1 MKILVKAREELGRGG
16 IINICIEAA
25 RTCHPRSQIRF
36 SRVKLRKFRF
46 VVLNSERRLDFEDA
60 AGIVPEITM
69 RQRVIFTTRLPVY
82 H

>member
-46 VVLNSERRLDFEDA
+46 VVL
-60 AGIVPEITM
+60 
-69 RQRVIFTTRLPVY
+69 TRSVV
-82 H
+82 